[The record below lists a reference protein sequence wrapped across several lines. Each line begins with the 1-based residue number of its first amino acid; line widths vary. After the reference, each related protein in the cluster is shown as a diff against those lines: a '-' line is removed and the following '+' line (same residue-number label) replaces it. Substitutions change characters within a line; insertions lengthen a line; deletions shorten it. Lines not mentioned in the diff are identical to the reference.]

1 MALTR
6 KPAKN
11 TPTASTLSE
20 AETEQ
25 LIKGG
30 ALEPERKAAVEPT
43 AKIKKSAGRPKKEI
57 ASEEE
62 QIIPL
67 QLRLEV
73 QLVETIDAVIK
84 KRIAK
89 ISRHAWLVE
98 AISEKLQREQNS

>member
-6 KPAKN
+6 KPTK
-11 TPTASTLSE
+11 TALSE
-20 AETEQ
+20 AQTEQ

-30 ALEPERKAAVEPT
+30 ALEPERKTADEPT

-62 QIIPL
+62 EIIPL

-73 QLVETIDAVIK
+73 KLVETIDAVIK
-84 KRIAK
+84 KRIAR

-98 AISEKLQREQNS
+98 AVSEKLQREQNS